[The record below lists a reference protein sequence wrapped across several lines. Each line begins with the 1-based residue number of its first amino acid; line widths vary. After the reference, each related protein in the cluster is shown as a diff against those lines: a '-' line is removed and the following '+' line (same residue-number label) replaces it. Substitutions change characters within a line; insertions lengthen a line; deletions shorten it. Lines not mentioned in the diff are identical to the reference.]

1 MLLKDAIKEI
11 TGLRYMVDELN
22 ILTSAGRRTLL
33 AQKMITEE
41 ADIEEALDHLGRLS
55 ACYAD
60 GANEQLFSLLST
72 RMMQLHDIANTI
84 RHLSN
89 RNVLTDI
96 ELFEIKSFSL
106 LAQDIM
112 QTISPLGLTYLRIPD
127 LTVVIDL
134 LDPEQKRIPHFYIY
148 DRYSI
153 VLAELRRRI
162 SLMINNNADEV
173 EIEDVRH
180 QAQREEDKVRKHL
193 SAKLVEHADDLML
206 ALDTLAY
213 LDILIAR
220 ADQGLGMGLVR
231 PEIGTGETEYK
242 GLFLP
247 QLKDSLAQ
255 QGKTFQPV
263 DIRLSQAPTLIM
275 GANMAGKSVLLRSVA
290 LAQALFQF
298 GCFVPASR
306 AKIVPVEK
314 ISLSIGD
321 AEDTSR
327 GLSSYA
333 AEMLRVNDIIQA
345 ALHGTRQL
353 VLVDELARTTN
364 PQEGSA
370 IVCSVLDF
378 LAEHKVAA
386 LVTSHYAVDTPC
398 RKLRVKGFCEQKD
411 PNHQISI
418 ENINNFIDYSLEE
431 AQDGEVPHEAIR
443 IAEIIGITPQLLS
456 RIHQYIDKENPQT
469 L

>member
-33 AQKMITEE
+33 AQEMMTRKEE
-41 ADIEEALDHLGRLS
+41 IEVALDHLEALS
-55 ACYAD
+55 VCYAD
-60 GANEQLFSLLST
+60 SSNEQLFALLST

-96 ELFEIKSFSL
+96 ELFEIKSFAL

-112 QTISPLGLTYLRIPD
+112 QLMTPLGLSFLEIPD
-127 LTVVIDL
+127 LSPAIDI
-134 LDPEQKRIPHFYIY
+134 LDPEKKRIPHFYIY
-148 DRYSI
+148 DKYSI
-153 VLAELRRRI
+153 VLTELRRRI
-162 SLMINNNADEV
+162 SLMINNNVDEV

-193 SAKLVEHADDLML
+193 SAKLIEYADDLMR
-206 ALDTLAY
+206 ALDALAY
-213 LDILIAR
+213 LDILMAR
-220 ADQGLGMGLVR
+220 TDQALSLGLVR
-231 PEIGTGETEYK
+231 PEITESETEYE

-247 QLKDSLAQ
+247 PLRASLAQ
-255 QGKTFQPV
+255 QGKAFQPV
-263 DIRLSQAPTLIM
+263 DIRIPQSPTLIM

-290 LAQALFQF
+290 LAQALCQF
-298 GCFVPASR
+298 GCFVPASK
-306 AKIVPVEK
+306 ATIVPVEK

-333 AEMLRVNDIIQA
+333 AEMLRVDTIVQS
-345 ALHGTRQL
+345 ALAGSRQL
-353 VLVDELARTTN
+353 VLIDELARTTN

-370 IVCSVLDF
+370 IVCSVLD
-378 LAEHKVAA
+378 LLEEYKVSA
-386 LVTSHYAVDTPC
+386 LVTSHYAVDSPC
-398 RKLRVKGFCEQKD
+398 RKLRVRGFSEQKD
-411 PNHQISI
+411 PNRQINI
-418 ENINNFIDYSLEE
+418 DNINNFIDYSLEE

-443 IAEIIGITPQLLS
+443 IAEILGVQPQLLS
-456 RIHQYIDKENPQT
+456 RIHQYMNSEIPQT
-469 L
+469 P